1 MKKQWL
7 FVFVFLAIVSF
18 ISLVSADVIIP
29 KTLNPVP
36 GGVSL
41 SPIIILMLVFVSF
54 IFEMIVIFLFLGKR
68 VKWWKIIFFTFIIN
82 LITVSIANLLFDG
95 SIGAFIIIELAVIL
109 VESLW
114 INIVFKQKYDRALL
128 ISAVANVITAFIG
141 TLNFLWWIFV
151 NLF

>member
-7 FVFVFLAIVSF
+7 FVFVFLAIVYF